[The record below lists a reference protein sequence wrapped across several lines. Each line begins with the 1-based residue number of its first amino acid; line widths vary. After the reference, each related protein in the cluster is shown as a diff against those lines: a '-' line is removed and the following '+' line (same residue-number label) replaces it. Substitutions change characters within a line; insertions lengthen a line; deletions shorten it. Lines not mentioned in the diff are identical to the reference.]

1 MKINDLVNEND
12 MVNFFKDLQKNN
24 PKFKNL
30 RVHGD
35 PEHDELRRKDA
46 EERGRRLSMPAPTPK
61 ELSHEERH
69 KLEQELGHL
78 EAQFDPYYQYSDD
91 HSVYTKHHSLAQRI
105 NSIKHRLKQN
115 VAEDHDQ
122 GERMDEMAM
131 GELKNIANNVKKIY
145 NMLQQGRQL
154 DTWEYSYITTA
165 NDHLTTVA
173 EVVATS
179 ELEESASA
187 GATSSANVGTVV
199 SPQIAIGKKNIG
211 NKGYTGSPGKSGTKA
226 PKPPK
231 IVQRKNKD
239 GTAKNGLDEPN
250 LFGGG
255 SIKRR

>member
-1 MKINDLVNEND
+1 MKIDDLLNEEEYD
-12 MVNFFKDLQKNN
+12 YYRDYKNG
-24 PKFKNL
+24 L
-30 RVHGD
+30 I
-35 PEHDELRRKDA
+35 
-46 EERGRRLSMPAPTPK
+46 
-61 ELSHEERH
+61 SHEEYQQLV
-69 KLEQELGHL
+69 K
-78 EAQFDPYYQYSDD
+78 QFQQREKERGWEKRAHDRGPWYIEIDGKIYKQKGVPKSFDWESGARKYALAIMKNRPDLQGKIAL
-91 HSVYTKHHSLAQRI
+91 TKHLPNDTHQGI
-105 NSIKHRLKQN
+105 
-115 VAEDHDQ
+115 AEDHDQ

-131 GELKNIANNVKKIY
+131 GELHNIAKNAEKIY
-145 NMLQQGRQL
+145 KMLQQGRQL